1 MPMQRLK
8 VRKALTPR
16 QRRHRRV
23 RAKVSGTPQR
33 PRLNV
38 FRSGQH
44 IYAQVIDDVRRHTLV
59 AAGST
64 DPELRTLVAD
74 GDGMTKTERAQ
85 WVGRTIA
92 TKAQA
97 EGITQIVFDRGGF
110 LYHGRIR
117 ALADAAR
124 EGGLDF

>member
-8 VRKALTPR
+8 VRKALTAR

-23 RAKVSGTPQR
+23 RAKVSGTPLR

-38 FRSGQH
+38 FRSSQH
-44 IYAQVIDDVRRHTLV
+44 IYAQVVDDVRGHTLV
-59 AAGST
+59 AASSAE
-64 DPELRTLVAD
+64 PQVRTQVASAD
-74 GDGMTKTERAQ
+74 GTTKTDKSKIVGLLIADRA
-85 WVGRTIA
+85 
-92 TKAQA
+92 KAA
-97 EGITQIVFDRGGF
+97 GITQVVFDRGGF
-110 LYHGRIR
+110 LYHGRVQ